1 MTDKPMRTA
10 VRKVRN
16 CGYKPLKILTFDEAV
31 HEPRVSDTTSKKEF
45 VFIPDLKARLIQL
58 LKKDKNIKKTITSPN
73 TKHPII
79 LNQEDFDELLL
90 EIK

>member
-1 MTDKPMRTA
+1 MTLRKSDEWVENALMVMDDDEIMVKRYIKMRDA
-10 VRKVRN
+10 QW
-16 CGYKPLKILTFDEAV
+16 
-31 HEPRVSDTTSKKEF
+31 
-45 VFIPDLKARLIQL
+45 KARLIQL

>member
-45 VFIPDLKARLIQL
+45 VFIPDLKARLLQL
-58 LKKDKNIKKTITSPN
+58 RNDFCTDDGGVGFCMCNSCNMIDKLISELEEKK
-73 TKHPII
+73 
-79 LNQEDFDELLL
+79 
-90 EIK
+90 